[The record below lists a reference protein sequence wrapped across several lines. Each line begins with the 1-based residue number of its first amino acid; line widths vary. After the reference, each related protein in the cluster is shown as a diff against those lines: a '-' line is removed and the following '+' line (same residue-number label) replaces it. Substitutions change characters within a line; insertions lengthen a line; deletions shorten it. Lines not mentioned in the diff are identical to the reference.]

1 MGSNTLKIKAY
12 QTPSS
17 ERERLILAHLPQI
30 KYIAQR
36 IALRLPPDVQLDDL
50 ISAGILGLLDAVEKF
65 DERKGVQFKTYAEV
79 RIRGAI
85 LDSLRDLDWAPRS
98 LRKRSKEVEEAYARL
113 EQKLGRSAS
122 DSEVA
127 EELNLGIAAFHALL
141 DQLKSLH
148 IGHFK
153 VSRGSQEN
161 ADADDLPLRY
171 IPVQDE
177 ESPFNVCLKSE
188 LRELLARLVEQLPE
202 REQLVVALYYYEE
215 LTMREIGQIL
225 GVNESRVCQLHTR
238 AMLRL
243 RGKMQR
249 ILKR

>member
-1 MGSNTLKIKAY
+1 MGSNMLKVKAY
-12 QTPSS
+12 HTEGS
-17 ERERLILAHLPQI
+17 ERERTILAHLPQI

-36 IALRLPPDVQLDDL
+36 IAVRLPPDVQLDDL

-65 DERKGVQFKTYAEV
+65 DKSKGVQFKTYAEV

-98 LRKRSKEVEEAYARL
+98 LRKRSKEVEEAYVRL
-113 EQKLGRSAS
+113 EQRLGRSAS

-127 EELNLGIAAFHALL
+127 DELNIDIASFHTLL
-141 DQLKSLH
+141 DQLKSLN

-153 VSRGSQEN
+153 VGRNDHEN

-171 IPVQDE
+171 VSAQEE
-177 ESPFNVCLKSE
+177 ESPFNICLKSE
-188 LRELLARLVEQLPE
+188 LRQLLARLVEQLPE

-249 ILKR
+249 ILKK